1 MIALEAILKDIK
13 WKWFSVYFS
22 YNDYHYVIKLHEIDQ
37 KRKEKNVEKA
47 QYRRK
52 WENEK
57 RKKHR
62 FSPNLFC

>member
-13 WKWFSVYFS
+13 WKWFSVYFF

-52 WENEK
+52 WEK
-57 RKKHR
+57 
-62 FSPNLFC
+62 